1 MEKEKISFSSHVLI
15 LKVTF
20 QALSEDVTLE
30 WMRTIINQII
40 DTYDLETT
48 VRWSVCRDI
57 KHQT

>member
-48 VRWSVCRDI
+48 VR
-57 KHQT
+57 